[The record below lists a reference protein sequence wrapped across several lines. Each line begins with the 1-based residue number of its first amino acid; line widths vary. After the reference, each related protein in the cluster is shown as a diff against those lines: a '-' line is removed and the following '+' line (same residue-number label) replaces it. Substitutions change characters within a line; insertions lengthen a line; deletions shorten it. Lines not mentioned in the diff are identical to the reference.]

1 MALRSSP
8 LRQPPTSAA
17 PSAAAVSAIALRRVA
32 ERAGGATRVV
42 FSDDARERIKDW
54 TFSLANKLLGQ
65 VNVVRYGT
73 RSVRPGGAITLTT
86 GLAAQYPSPGSAI
99 ITTVNAAVEGFVRAV
114 TAEPS
119 ISVRANAVSPGWL
132 SETLQAIGRDPA
144 EGIPAAE
151 VAEITVWQFREGA
164 TGWWHPPLRPETSFA
179 TRVASVRPGGGS
191 AEPF

>member
-17 PSAAAVSAIALRRVA
+17 PSAAAVSAIARRRVA
-32 ERAGGATRVV
+32 KRAGRATRVV
-42 FSDDARERIKDW
+42 FSNDARERIEDW

-119 ISVRANAVSPGWL
+119 ISVRVNAVSPGWV
-132 SETLQAIGRDPA
+132 SGTLQAIGRDPA

-164 TGWWHPPLRPETSFA
+164 TGWWRPPLRPETSFA

>member
-17 PSAAAVSAIALRRVA
+17 PSAAAVSAIARRRVA
-32 ERAGGATRVV
+32 KRAGGATRVV
-42 FSDDARERIKDW
+42 FSDDARERIEDW

-119 ISVRANAVSPGWL
+119 ISVRVNAVSPGWV

-151 VAEITVWQFREGA
+151 VAEITVGQFREGA
-164 TGWWHPPLRPETSFA
+164 TGWWRPPLRPETSFA

>member
-17 PSAAAVSAIALRRVA
+17 PSAAAVSAIARRRVA
-32 ERAGGATRVV
+32 KRAGRATRVV
-42 FSDDARERIKDW
+42 FSDDARERIEDW

-119 ISVRANAVSPGWL
+119 ISVRVNAVSPGWV

-164 TGWWHPPLRPETSFA
+164 TGWWRPPLRPETSFA